1 MNYCIG
7 MAFAGTIGRTATGQ
21 LENSNAQR
29 RRRILTRF
37 QFHNL
42 HSVQIAAVHT
52 AAPKDVSVHKI
63 LAMLSTTEPIFF
75 TAPRLKIGWRNIKGH
90 YLSCTCVLCCG
101 YICCCCENLARNC
114 SLIPA
119 ANSNLLSFQF

>member
-42 HSVQIAAVHT
+42 HTVQIAAAVHS
-52 AAPKDVSVHKI
+52 AAATEVSARQI
-63 LAMLSTTEPIFF
+63 LAMLSTEPIFF
-75 TAPRLKIGWRNIKGH
+75 TAPRLKIGKKI
-90 YLSCTCVLCCG
+90 
-101 YICCCCENLARNC
+101 
-114 SLIPA
+114 
-119 ANSNLLSFQF
+119 

>member
-29 RRRILTRF
+29 RRRIQTRF

-42 HSVQIAAVHT
+42 HSVQMATVHS
-52 AAPKDVSVHKI
+52 AAPKYMSVHQI
-63 LAMLSTTEPIFF
+63 LAMLSTEPNFF
-75 TAPRLKIGWRNIKGH
+75 TAPRLKIVRRNIKGY
-90 YLSCTCVLCCG
+90 YLV
-101 YICCCCENLARNC
+101 
-114 SLIPA
+114 
-119 ANSNLLSFQF
+119 